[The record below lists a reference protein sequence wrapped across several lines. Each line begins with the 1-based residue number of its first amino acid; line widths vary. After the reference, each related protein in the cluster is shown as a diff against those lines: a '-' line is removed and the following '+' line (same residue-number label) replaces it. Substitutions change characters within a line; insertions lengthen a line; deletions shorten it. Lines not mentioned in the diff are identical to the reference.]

1 MAPTRARTD
10 APALAVQLGL
20 AMTRLRSRLRLE
32 QVSVTT
38 GQTMSQLS
46 VLGRIGEGGPIT
58 ASALA
63 QAEHVR
69 AQSIAE
75 TVTVLKKQ
83 GLVEARPDPTDGRK
97 SLLSVTADG
106 RRLIDS
112 IVDLRGAWLA
122 RAIEQNVGDDER
134 EVLAQA
140 AEIMLRVA
148 DSRLELASDD
158 TWRM

>member
-10 APALAVQLGL
+10 ASALAVQLGL

-32 QVSVTT
+32 QASVTT

-46 VLGRIGEGGPIT
+46 VLGRIGDSGPIT

-75 TVTVLKKQ
+75 TVTTLKKQ
-83 GLVEARPDPTDGRK
+83 GLVEAKPDLTDGRK
-97 SLLSVTADG
+97 SLLSVTAAG

-122 RAIEQNVGDDER
+122 RAIEQHVTSDER
-134 EVLAQA
+134 EVLSQA
-140 AEIMLRVA
+140 ADILSRVA
-148 DSRLELASDD
+148 DCRLDPAPDEA
-158 TWRM
+158 WRV

>member
-1 MAPTRARTD
+1 MAGVRARKD
-10 APALAVQLGL
+10 SSVLAVELGL

-32 QVSVTT
+32 QASVTT

-46 VLGRIGEGGPIT
+46 VLGRIGENGPTT

-75 TVTVLKKQ
+75 TVSTLKKQ
-83 GLVEARPDPTDGRK
+83 GLVEAKPDPADGRK
-97 SLLSVTADG
+97 SLLSVTAAG

-122 RAIEQNVGDDER
+122 RAIEQQVSAEER
-134 EVLAQA
+134 DVLARA
-140 AEIMLRVA
+140 AGILSRVA
-148 DSRLELASDD
+148 DCRLESAPGDA
-158 TWRM
+158 WRV

>member
-1 MAPTRARTD
+1 
-10 APALAVQLGL
+10 
-20 AMTRLRSRLRLE
+20 MTRLRSRLRLE
-32 QVSVTT
+32 QASVTT

-46 VLGRIGEGGPIT
+46 VLGRIADSGPIT

-75 TVTVLKKQ
+75 TVATLKKQ
-83 GLVEARPDPTDGRK
+83 GLVEANPDPTDGRK

-122 RAIEQNVGDDER
+122 RAIEQDVTAEER
-134 EVLAQA
+134 EVLAAA
-140 AEIMLRVA
+140 AEILSRVA
-148 DSRLELASDD
+148 DCRLEPAPDEA
-158 TWRM
+158 WRV

>member
-1 MAPTRARTD
+1 
-10 APALAVQLGL
+10 
-20 AMTRLRSRLRLE
+20 MTRLRSRLRLE
-32 QVSVTT
+32 QASVTT

-46 VLGRIGEGGPIT
+46 VLGRIGESGPIT

-75 TVTVLKKQ
+75 TVTTLKKQ
-83 GLVEARPDPTDGRK
+83 GLVKSSADPDDGRK
-97 SLLSVTADG
+97 MLLSVTPAG

-122 RAIEQNVGDDER
+122 RAIEQHVTSDER
-134 EVLAQA
+134 QVLSQA
-140 AEIMLRVA
+140 TEILLRVA
-148 DSRLELASDD
+148 DCRLDAVSDEV
-158 TWRM
+158 WRV

>member
-1 MAPTRARTD
+1 
-10 APALAVQLGL
+10 
-20 AMTRLRSRLRLE
+20 MTRLRSRLRLE
-32 QVSVTT
+32 QSSVTT

-46 VLGRIGEGGPIT
+46 VLGRIGESGPIT

-75 TVTVLKKQ
+75 TVTTLKKQ
-83 GLVEARPDPTDGRK
+83 GLVKSSADPDDGRK
-97 SLLSVTADG
+97 MLLSVTPAG

-122 RAIEQNVGDDER
+122 RAIEQHVTSDER
-134 EVLAQA
+134 QVLSQA
-140 AEIMLRVA
+140 TEILLRVA
-148 DSRLELASDD
+148 DCRLDAVSDEV
-158 TWRM
+158 WRV

>member
-1 MAPTRARTD
+1 MGSTRARTD
-10 APALAVQLGL
+10 ASALAIQLGL

-32 QVSVTT
+32 QASVTT
-38 GQTMSQLS
+38 GQTISQLS
-46 VLGRIGEGGPIT
+46 VLGRIGDSGPIT

-75 TVTVLKKQ
+75 TVTTLKKQ
-83 GLVEARPDPTDGRK
+83 GLVDARPDPTDGRK
-97 SLLSVTADG
+97 SLLSVTAAG
-106 RRLIDS
+106 QRLIDS

-122 RAIEQNVGDDER
+122 RVIEQHVTAEER

-140 AEIMLRVA
+140 TEILSRVA
-148 DSRLELASDD
+148 DCRLESTPDEA
-158 TWRM
+158 WRV

>member
-1 MAPTRARTD
+1 MASTRTRTD
-10 APALAVQLGL
+10 APVLAVQLGL

-32 QVSVTT
+32 QTSVTT
-38 GQTMSQLS
+38 NQTMSQLS
-46 VLGRIGEGGPIT
+46 VLGRIDQSGPIT

-75 TVTVLKKQ
+75 TLTTLKKQ
-83 GLVEARPDPTDGRK
+83 GLVESKPDPTDGRK
-97 SLLSVTADG
+97 SLLSITPAG

-112 IVDLRGAWLA
+112 IVKLRGTWLA
-122 RAIEQNVGDDER
+122 RAIDRHVTPGER

-140 AEIMLRVA
+140 AEILTRLA
-148 DSRLELASDD
+148 DCDLELSSDEA
-158 TWRM
+158 WRV